1 MLHSFRLK
9 IGLMSMFLSGV
20 LLIGFGIFSISVL
33 NRVGLERI
41 DRELR
46 ALADAQVR
54 KIQPRDHW
62 QRFDDSLR
70 SIYGDSSSKQFVV
83 MATRSD
89 GDQLYAT
96 ANWPQEIPLNSLP
109 LSLGGATEST
119 PEGPA
124 QDNPPPPN
132 EELGGKRPRPFD
144 EPSPRSPPPRRIPVR
159 GPVFATLGGMTAEWR
174 AMTLAN
180 EDVTL
185 SIAMN
190 LASLHSET
198 RRFHKALLVT
208 IPLGLL
214 LIIGGG
220 WLIGHMVL
228 RPVNLIARTAE
239 LVTTRRLDERIPGEG
254 VDMEFKHLIK
264 VINGMLERIE
274 KGFQQATRFSADAA
288 HELKT
293 PLAILQAQME
303 RSLQRAADGT
313 AEQREYVEQLDEV
326 QRLKAILRKLLLLS
340 QADAGEL
347 PLSIER
353 INLADIVRAAVDDI
367 QMLAPDRMTTVT
379 APAELFVPGDSHL
392 LSQVIQNLISNAVKF
407 GDRNGSIEMTLVEQA
422 YNAVFTITNNGLPI
436 PTQDHNRI
444 FARFYRADKSHS
456 REIEG
461 SGLGLSLAREIAQ
474 AHGGELILARSDE
487 HMTSFALSLPLA
499 RQAYPMDI
507 PNSD

>member
-70 SIYGDSSSKQFVV
+70 SLYGDSSSKQFVV
-83 MATRSD
+83 MATRPD

-159 GPVFATLGGMTAEWR
+159 GPVFATLGGITGEWR
-174 AMTLAN
+174 AMTIAN

-198 RRFHKALLVT
+198 RRFHKALLVA
-208 IPLGLL
+208 IPMGLL
-214 LIIGGG
+214 LIVAGG
-220 WLIGHMVL
+220 WLIGHMAL
-228 RPVNLIARTAE
+228 RPVKLIERTAE
-239 LVTTRRLDERIPGEG
+239 SVTAQRLDRRISETH
-254 VDMEFKHLIK
+254 VDDEFKHLIIL
-264 VINGMLERIE
+264 INRMLERLE
-274 KGFQQATRFSADAA
+274 AGFQQATRFSADAA

-293 PLAILQAQME
+293 PLAILQAQIE
-303 RSLQRAADGT
+303 RSMQKAPDGT
-313 AEQREYVEQLDEV
+313 PEQREYAEQLDEV

-347 PLSIER
+347 PLSLEC
-353 INLADIVRAAVDDI
+353 INLADMARASAEDLQI
-367 QMLAPDRMTTVT
+367 LAPSRKITVN
-379 APAELFVPGDSHL
+379 APRELFVSGDVHL
-392 LSQVIQNLISNAVKF
+392 LNQVIENLISNAVKF
-407 GDRNGSIEMTLVEQA
+407 GDNSGSIEITLTRKEAQA
-422 YNAVFTITNNGLPI
+422 SFMISNTGIPI
-436 PTQDHNRI
+436 PEEDHAKV
-444 FARFYRADKSHS
+444 FQRFYRADRS
-456 REIEG
+456 RGRKIEG
-461 SGLGLSLAREIAQ
+461 SGLGLNLAREIAR
-474 AHGGELILARSDE
+474 AHDGELALARSDE
-487 HMTSFALSLPLA
+487 HMTTFVLTLRISSINQPWTN
-499 RQAYPMDI
+499 P
-507 PNSD
+507 SV